1 MQGYI
6 NQINSIKSQVEETE
20 MLKEKIRVLHSSIQE
35 MEQHKTEVQTITKE
49 VIPDDYNVLKSDN
62 KCLKTDNARISR
74 EYTAKCKELE
84 ELKSKL
90 KAIEDVSAE
99 EQFSKKLK
107 DDTIFFC
114 GRVAD
119 FLQKN
124 GGYIWITEHIN
135 ELPEYEKKSYISAID
150 SIGAW
155 YQTIR
160 DNINAKQQDIS

>member
-1 MQGYI
+1 MITIDEKEY
-6 NQINSIKSQVEETE
+6 ND
-20 MLKEKIRVLHSSIQE
+20 LKA
-35 MEQHKTEVQTITKE
+35 
-49 VIPDDYNVLKSDN
+49 
-62 KCLKTDNARISR
+62 DNARMAR
-74 EYTAKCKELE
+74 ECNAKYKEIE

-90 KAIEDVSAE
+90 KAIENVSAE
-99 EQFSKKLK
+99 EQFSRKLK
-107 DDTIFFC
+107 DDTLFFC

>member
-1 MQGYI
+1 MITIDEKEY
-6 NQINSIKSQVEETE
+6 NA
-20 MLKEKIRVLHSSIQE
+20 LKA
-35 MEQHKTEVQTITKE
+35 
-49 VIPDDYNVLKSDN
+49 
-62 KCLKTDNARISR
+62 DNARMAR
-74 EYTAKCKELE
+74 ECNAKYKEIE

-150 SIGAW
+150 NMSAW
-155 YQTIR
+155 CQSLKDGIK
-160 DNINAKQQDIS
+160 I